1 MHTAINIALFIIAAG
16 CFWMGVKELA
26 QSQKNS
32 EKYTAAPDMLQLSI
46 DLKNIDGVGVQ
57 RVTHCAETLEELQVF
72 LNSFALFRVHRACVW
87 TNTKMTHVID
97 ARGVLEAV

>member
-1 MHTAINIALFIIAAG
+1 MQTAINILLALMLLGFL
-16 CFWMGVKELA
+16 VLVLKELA
-26 QSQKNS
+26 QSQKSS

-46 DLKNIDGVGVQ
+46 DLKNVDGVGVQ

-87 TNTKMTHVID
+87 SSTKMTHVID